1 MITLRSRPGWWV
13 VGFGAALLA
22 AGPAGSALAQTP
34 NGIEQVQDAFAD
46 GDAHALLGGASDRV
60 EIALLG
66 RSRLY
71 SRQQAV
77 HVMLDFFRRYPPE
90 GFTIQ
95 SQAREEGSWF
105 ATGQYRYKHAEH
117 PLQVYLRLR
126 LRDNQWELREVR
138 IEERQRE

>member
-1 MITLRSRPGWWV
+1 MITLRSRPGWWI
-13 VGFGAALLA
+13 VGVSAVLLA
-22 AGPAGSALAQTP
+22 AGPVGPTLAQTP
-34 NGIEQVQDAFAD
+34 NGIEKVQDAFAD
-46 GDAHALLGGASDRV
+46 GDAYALLGGASDRV

-90 GFTIQ
+90 GFTLQ
-95 SQAREEGSWF
+95 SQDREEGSWF
-105 ATGQYRYKHAEH
+105 ATGLYRHRHAEH

-126 LRDNQWELREVR
+126 LRDDRWELREVR
-138 IEERQRE
+138 VEERQRE